1 MKPPSD
7 LLAPPDALLESE
19 VDTSVAMENPTVGI
33 DQTAGDFTYDVKYA
47 YDAGSGL
54 SEDTIRYISDVKKEA
69 SWILDFRLKAY
80 QTFLS
85 KPMPTHWATKD
96 LENIDFNK
104 IRYYLSQGT
113 KPKRTWDEVPD
124 DIKKTF
130 ERLGIPEQERKF
142 LAGVEAQFDSEA
154 AYSNVKD
161 IVAKQGVIF
170 CNSTEALRE
179 HPELFRKW
187 FGKVIPT
194 GDNKFSALNSAVFSG
209 GSFIYVPK
217 DVKVA
222 MPLQAYFRINAENF
236 GQFERTLIIADEGA
250 EVTYMEGC
258 TAPKFST
265 STLHS
270 AVVELVALKGAK
282 IQYITVQN
290 WANNVFNLV
299 TKRAIAMEDA
309 EVKWIDCNI
318 GSRLT
323 MKYPGVILKGKR
335 ARGEV
340 ISIALAN
347 DGQHQD
353 TGAKMV
359 HAADDT
365 TSVIVAKSISVG
377 QGRST
382 YRGVVHIP
390 KHLKGCKNNTEC
402 DALLINSNSR
412 TDTYPAI
419 VVRGDTHAVQH
430 EASVSKISEDMIF
443 YMQQRGL
450 TEAQA
455 MSLAVN
461 GFVNDLVRQ
470 FPMEYS
476 VELKRLIDLEMEG
489 SVG

>member
-1 MKPPSD
+1 MKPPTE
-7 LLAPPDALLESE
+7 LEAAPGA
-19 VDTSVAMENPTVGI
+19 ENPVAGI
-33 DQTAGDFTYDVKYA
+33 DQSAGNFSYDVKYDF
-47 YDAGSGL
+47 DAGTGL
-54 SEDTIRYISDVKKEA
+54 NERTVDYISAVKKEA
-69 SWILDFRLKAY
+69 AWLHDFRQKAL
-80 QTFLS
+80 QVFNS
-85 KPMPTHWATKD
+85 KPLPTHWATRD
-96 LENIDFNK
+96 LENIHFDK
-104 IRYYLSQGT
+104 IRYYLSQGQ

-154 AYSNVKD
+154 AYSNIKEA
-161 IVAKQGVIF
+161 VAKQGVIF
-170 CNSTEALRE
+170 VNSTEGLRE
-179 HPELFRKW
+179 HPEIFRPW

-194 GDNKFSALNSAVFSG
+194 SDNKFSALNSAVFSG
-209 GSFIYVPK
+209 GSFIYVPPG
-217 DVKVA
+217 VKVSH
-222 MPLQAYFRINAENF
+222 PLQAYFRINAENF

-299 TKRAIAMEDA
+299 TKRGLAHEESEI
-309 EVKWIDCNI
+309 KWIDCNI

-323 MKYPGVILKGKR
+323 MKYPGVVLKGRK

-340 ISIALAN
+340 LSIALAN

-359 HAADDT
+359 HAADET
-365 TSVIVAKSISVG
+365 TSNIIAKSISVG

-390 KHLKGCKNNTEC
+390 RHLKGCKNNTEC
-402 DALLINSNSR
+402 DALLINTNSR
-412 TDTYPAI
+412 TDTYPSI
-419 VVRGDTHAVQH
+419 TVRGDRHATQH
-430 EASVSKISEDMIF
+430 EASVSKISSEQIF

-455 MSLAVN
+455 MSLSVN
-461 GFVNDLVRQ
+461 GFINELARQ

>member
-1 MKPPSD
+1 MSVSQAIDFEIDKGD
-7 LLAPPDALLESE
+7 FHYDTQYDFDAGTGLDESTVDYISE
-19 VDTSVAMENPTVGI
+19 VKGEAPW
-33 DQTAGDFTYDVKYA
+33 
-47 YDAGSGL
+47 
-54 SEDTIRYISDVKKEA
+54 IRE
-69 SWILDFRLKAY
+69 FRQNALQVFNK
-80 QTFLS
+80 

-96 LENIDFNK
+96 LNNIDFNK
-104 IRYYLSQGT
+104 IRYYLSKGQT
-113 KPKRTWDEVPD
+113 PSRTWDEVPD
-124 DIKKTF
+124 DIKNTF

-154 AYSNVKD
+154 AYSRMKED
-161 IVAKQGVIF
+161 LEKEGVIF
-170 CNSTEALRE
+170 VGSTEGLRE

-194 GDNKFSALNSAVFSG
+194 TDNKFSALNSAVFSG
-209 GSFIYVPK
+209 GSFIYVPPG
-217 DVKVA
+217 VKVKQ
-222 MPLQAYFRINAENF
+222 PLQAYFRINAENF

-258 TAPKFST
+258 TAPKFET

-290 WANNVFNLV
+290 WSNNVFNLV
-299 TKRAIAMEDA
+299 TKRARAEEEA

-323 MKYPGVILKGKR
+323 MKYPGVILKGSK

-340 ISIALAN
+340 LSIALASE
-347 DGQHQD
+347 GQHQD
-353 TGAKMV
+353 TGAKMI
-359 HAADDT
+359 HAADE
-365 TSVIVAKSISVG
+365 TSSNIIAKSISVG
-377 QGRST
+377 TGRSS
-382 YRGVVHIP
+382 YRGIVHIP
-390 KHLKGCKNNTEC
+390 KNLRNCKNNTEC
-402 DALLINSNSR
+402 DALLINNNSR

-419 VVRGDTHAVQH
+419 SVRGDGNSVQH
-430 EASVSKISEDMIF
+430 EASVSKVSAEQIF
-443 YMQQRGL
+443 YMRQRGL
-450 TEAQA
+450 SEAQA
-455 MSLAVN
+455 MSLSVN

-476 VELKRLIDLEMEG
+476 VELKRLIEMEMEG

>member
-1 MKPPSD
+1 MSDTTTLPPAD
-7 LLAPPDALLESE
+7 EAPAD
-19 VDTSVAMENPTVGI
+19 VNPVGGI
-33 DQTAGDFTYDVKYA
+33 DQAVGDFQYNVDYEF
-47 YDAGSGL
+47 DAGTGL
-54 SEDTIRYISDVKKEA
+54 SEETVRYISSVKKEA
-69 SWILDFRLKAY
+69 PWILEFRLKALK
-80 QTFLS
+80 TFLD
-85 KPMPTHWATKD
+85 KPMPTHWATTD
-96 LENIDFNK
+96 LNNIDFSK
-104 IRYYLSQGT
+104 IRYYLSQGQ

-154 AYSNVKD
+154 AYSNIKD

-179 HPELFRKW
+179 HPEIFKKF

-209 GSFIYVPK
+209 GSFIYVPPG
-217 DVKVA
+217 VKVA
-222 MPLQAYFRINAENF
+222 QPLQAYFRINAENF
-236 GQFERTLIIADEGA
+236 GQFERTLIIADEGS
-250 EVTYMEGC
+250 EVVYMEGC

-299 TKRAIAMEDA
+299 TKRGVAHEDA
-309 EVKWIDCNI
+309 EIKWIDCNI

-323 MKYPGVILKGKR
+323 MKYPGVVLKGKR

-353 TGAKMV
+353 TGAKMI

-382 YRGVVHIP
+382 YRGQVHIP

-402 DALLINSNSR
+402 DALLINTNSR

-419 VVRGDTHAVQH
+419 TVRGDTHSVQH
-430 EASVSKISEDMIF
+430 EASVSKVNEEQIF

>member
-1 MKPPSD
+1 M
-7 LLAPPDALLESE
+7 PDI
-19 VDTSVAMENPTVGI
+19 DTLPAAEPAVENPAVGI
-33 DQTAGDFTYDVKYA
+33 DQTVGDFTYDVKYEF
-47 YDAGSGL
+47 DAGSGL
-54 SEDTIRYISDVKKEA
+54 SEKTVRYISSVKKEA
-69 SWILDFRLKAY
+69 PWILEFRLAALKK
-80 QTFLS
+80 FLS
-85 KPMPTHWATKD
+85 MPMPTHWATGD
-96 LENIDFNK
+96 LLNIDFDK
-104 IRYYLSQGT
+104 IRYYLSQGQ

-179 HPELFRKW
+179 HPEIFKKF

-217 DVKVA
+217 GVKVA
-222 MPLQAYFRINAENF
+222 QPLQAYFRINAENF

-290 WANNVFNLV
+290 WAPNVYNLV
-299 TKRAIAMEDA
+299 TKRGVAHEDA
-309 EVKWIDCNI
+309 EIKWIDCNI

-323 MKYPGVILKGKR
+323 MKYPGVVLKGKR

-340 ISIALAN
+340 VSIALAN

-353 TGAKMV
+353 TGAKMI

-402 DALLINSNSR
+402 DALLINTNSR

-419 VVRGDTHAVQH
+419 VVRGDTHSVQH
-430 EASVSKISEDMIF
+430 EASVSKVNEEQIF

>member
-1 MKPPSD
+1 MPTEE
-7 LLAPPDALLESE
+7 L
-19 VDTSVAMENPTVGI
+19 TSTSI
-33 DQTAGDFTYDVKYA
+33 DIDRNRGDFRYDEKHA
-47 YDAGSGL
+47 FDAGTGL
-54 SEDTIRYISDVKKEA
+54 SHDTIDYIVNVKNEPE
-69 SWILDFRLKAY
+69 WIREWRHKALDI
-80 QTFLS
+80 FLS
-85 KPMPTHWATKD
+85 KPMPTHWASKD
-96 LENIDFNK
+96 LENIIFQD
-104 IRYYLSQGT
+104 IRYYLAGGQ
-113 KPKRTWDEVPD
+113 KPSRSWEDVPD
-124 DIKKTF
+124 DVKRTF

-154 AYSNVKD
+154 VYSNIKKAVGE
-161 IVAKQGVIF
+161 QGVIF
-170 CNSTEALRE
+170 MGSTDGLKE
-179 HPELFRKW
+179 HPEIFRKW

-209 GSFIYVPK
+209 GSFIYVPPG
-217 DVKVA
+217 VKVKH
-222 MPLQAYFRINAENF
+222 PLQAYFRINAENF
-236 GQFERTLIIADEGA
+236 GQFERTLIIADEGS
-250 EVTYMEGC
+250 EVMYMEGC
-258 TAPKFST
+258 TAPKFET
-265 STLHS
+265 ATLHS

-282 IQYITVQN
+282 IQYVTVQN
-290 WANNVFNLV
+290 WSANVFNLV
-299 TKRAIAMEDA
+299 TKRAVAHEEA

-323 MKYPGVILKGKR
+323 MKYPGVVLKGRK

-353 TGAKMV
+353 TGAKMI
-359 HAADDT
+359 HAADET
-365 TSVIVAKSISVG
+365 TSNIVSKSISIG
-377 QGRST
+377 KGRST
-382 YRGVVHIP
+382 YRGLVHIP

-402 DALLINSNSR
+402 DALLINSTAR

-419 VVRGDTHAVQH
+419 TVRGTGNSSQH
-430 EASVSKISEDMIF
+430 EASVSQISAEQIF

-455 MSLAVN
+455 MSLSVN

>member
-7 LLAPPDALLESE
+7 TLAAPEAPALDDS
-19 VDTSVAMENPTVGI
+19 TAIENPVGGI
-33 DQTAGDFTYDVKYA
+33 DQAAGDFTYDVKYEF
-47 YDAGSGL
+47 DAGSGL
-54 SEDTIRYISDVKKEA
+54 NENVIRYISDVKKEA

-80 QTFLS
+80 QTFLE

-96 LENIDFNK
+96 LLNIDFDK
-104 IRYYLSQGT
+104 IRYYLSQGQ

-179 HPELFRKW
+179 HPEIFKKW

-209 GSFIYVPK
+209 GSFIYVPPG
-217 DVKVA
+217 VKVA

-290 WANNVFNLV
+290 WAPNVFNLV

-340 ISIALAN
+340 VSIALAN

-353 TGAKMV
+353 TGAKMI

-402 DALLINSNSR
+402 DALLINTNSR

-430 EASVSKISEDMIF
+430 EASVSKVSEDMIF

>member
-1 MKPPSD
+1 MAD
-7 LLAPPDALLESE
+7 TDTTQVEIDETE
-19 VDTSVAMENPTVGI
+19 VNPVQGI
-33 DQTAGDFTYDVKYA
+33 DQTVGDFSYDVKYA
-47 YDAGSGL
+47 FDAGTGL
-54 SEDTIRYISDVKKEA
+54 NEQTIEYISSVKKEA
-69 SWILDFRLKAY
+69 PWILEFRKRAY
-80 QTFLS
+80 EIFKS

-104 IRYYLSQGT
+104 IRYYLSQGQ
-113 KPKRTWDEVPD
+113 KPKRTWEEVPE
-124 DIKKTF
+124 DIKRTF

-154 AYSNVKD
+154 AYSNIKEL
-161 IVAKQGVIF
+161 VAKQGVIF
-170 CNSTEALRE
+170 MNSTEALRE
-179 HPELFRKW
+179 HPEIFRKW

-194 GDNKFSALNSAVFSG
+194 SDNKFSALNSAVFSG
-209 GSFIYVPK
+209 GSFIYVPPG
-217 DVKVA
+217 VKVA
-222 MPLQAYFRINAENF
+222 HPLQAYFRINAENF
-236 GQFERTLIIADEGA
+236 GQFERTLIIVDEGA

-290 WANNVFNLV
+290 WAPNVYNLV
-299 TKRAIAMEDA
+299 TKRGLAMEDA
-309 EVKWIDCNI
+309 EIKWIDCNI

-323 MKYPGVILKGKR
+323 MKYPGVVLKGR
-335 ARGEV
+335 GARGEV

-353 TGAKMV
+353 TGAKMI
-359 HAADDT
+359 HAADNT
-365 TSVIVAKSISVG
+365 TSTIISKSISVG
-377 QGRST
+377 QGRAT

-390 KHLKGCKNNTEC
+390 KNLKGCKNNTEC
-402 DALLINSNSR
+402 DALLINTNSR

-419 VVRGDTHAVQH
+419 TVRGADHAVQH
-430 EASVSKISEDMIF
+430 EASVSKVSEDMIF